1 MIIEEIKKAN
11 IVALKARDNASRT
24 AYSIVINKY
33 KLAEIEKKAQGQE
46 ITDVDMVAIL
56 QKTIKELEEEQESYK
71 KANRAESVAELEVQ
85 KNALKVFLP
94 QMMSAEEIKNI
105 ILGLDDKS
113 IGAVM
118 KHFKINFAG
127 KCDMRTVQ
135 EVLKTLWLK
144 KMR

>member
-135 EVLKTLWLK
+135 EVLKTL
-144 KMR
+144 